1 MNEIILAYGLGVVSV
16 GVTILM
22 RVVLRAD
29 KKVTELE
36 QVIENSMRD
45 HQTSIQDVYREIE
58 AAGRNVTYQNQELDR
73 KIDSRIDKLDFR
85 ITDQLNYI
93 KEQICSGLLINCLTR
108 QGTSN
113 LLLRIYHSVGRS
125 FFISIYKYGVYYRVC
140 Y

>member
-36 QVIENSMRD
+36 QVIENLTRD

-58 AAGRNVTYQNQELDR
+58 AEGRNVIYQNQELDR

-93 KEQICSGLLINCLTR
+93 KSKSAQE
-108 QGTSN
+108 
-113 LLLRIYHSVGRS
+113 Y
-125 FFISIYKYGVYYRVC
+125 
-140 Y
+140 

>member
-36 QVIENSMRD
+36 QVIENSTRD
-45 HQTSIQDVYREIE
+45 HQMSIQDIYREIE

-93 KEQICSGLLINCLTR
+93 KSKSAQE
-108 QGTSN
+108 
-113 LLLRIYHSVGRS
+113 Y
-125 FFISIYKYGVYYRVC
+125 
-140 Y
+140 

>member
-36 QVIENSMRD
+36 QVIENSTRD
-45 HQTSIQDVYREIE
+45 HQMSIQDIYREIE
-58 AAGRNVTYQNQELDR
+58 VAGRNVTYQNQELDR

-93 KEQICSGLLINCLTR
+93 KSKSAQE
-108 QGTSN
+108 
-113 LLLRIYHSVGRS
+113 Y
-125 FFISIYKYGVYYRVC
+125 
-140 Y
+140 

>member
-36 QVIENSMRD
+36 QVIENSTRD
-45 HQTSIQDVYREIE
+45 YQMSIQDIYREIE
-58 AAGRNVTYQNQELDR
+58 VAGRNVTYQNQELDR

-93 KEQICSGLLINCLTR
+93 KSKSAQE
-108 QGTSN
+108 
-113 LLLRIYHSVGRS
+113 Y
-125 FFISIYKYGVYYRVC
+125 
-140 Y
+140 

>member
-29 KKVTELE
+29 RKVTELE
-36 QVIENSMRD
+36 QVIENSSRD
-45 HQTSIQDVYREIE
+45 HQTSIQDVYRQIE
-58 AAGRNVTYQNQELDR
+58 AVERDVTYQNQELDR

-93 KEQICSGLLINCLTR
+93 KSKSAQE
-108 QGTSN
+108 
-113 LLLRIYHSVGRS
+113 Y
-125 FFISIYKYGVYYRVC
+125 
-140 Y
+140 